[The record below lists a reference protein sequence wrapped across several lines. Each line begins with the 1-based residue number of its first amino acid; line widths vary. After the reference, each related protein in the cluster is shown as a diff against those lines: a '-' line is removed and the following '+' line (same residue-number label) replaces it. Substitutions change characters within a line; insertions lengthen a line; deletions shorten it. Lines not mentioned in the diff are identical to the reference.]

1 MVSDRQLMTSAP
13 SHTHDDQTGHELAT
27 GSRATRSRATG
38 WRAKFVVEER
48 YLHPAE
54 RRRLYLGASAMI
66 AIGAVGFTYLL
77 VSVLTHS
84 GFALLDPPVEQ
95 WIDAQRSAQTTG
107 LMIGLAII
115 FGPVAMPIIVAVT
128 LVIWIIVARH
138 LWRPILLACGMVTGV
153 ILAEGLAPIV
163 QHPRPPIGMML
174 FGVDH
179 TFSFPSGHV
188 LGTCDFL
195 LILSYLFASR
205 IRRAWFTTVAVI
217 IAILGIVA
225 QVISRLYLGYHWISD
240 TTASMALS
248 LVIVGTLII
257 VDTHR
262 TVRVPGERVLGGGS
276 QPQEDGT

>member
-1 MVSDRQLMTSAP
+1 MTSAP
-13 SHTHDDQTGHELAT
+13 SHTHDDQTGREV
-27 GSRATRSRATG
+27 ATG

-48 YLHPAE
+48 YVEPAA
-54 RRRLYLGASAMI
+54 RRRLYFGASAMT
-66 AIGAVGFTYLL
+66 AIGAAGFTFLL

-95 WIDAQRSAQTTG
+95 WIDAQRSASTTG

-115 FGPVAMPIIVAVT
+115 FGPVAMPIIVAVV
-128 LVIWIIVARH
+128 LVVWIIVARH
-138 LWRPILLACGMVTGV
+138 LWRPFLLFCGMVTGV

-205 IRRAWFTTVAVI
+205 IRRAWFTTLALVV
-217 IAILGIVA
+217 AILGIAA
-225 QVISRLYLGYHWISD
+225 QVISRVYLGYHWISD
-240 TTASMALS
+240 TTASIALS

-262 TVRVPGERVLGGGS
+262 TVRVPGEPVTRRDS
-276 QPQEDGT
+276 QPQKDGT

>member
-1 MVSDRQLMTSAP
+1 MTSAT
-13 SHTHDDQTGHELAT
+13 SHSSRTQTR
-27 GSRATRSRATG
+27 RARTSG
-38 WRAKFVVEER
+38 WREKFVVEER
-48 YLHPAE
+48 YVQPAE
-54 RRRLYLGASAMI
+54 RRRLYIGASAMI
-66 AIGAVGFTYLL
+66 VIGAAGFAFLL

-84 GFALLDPPVEQ
+84 GFALLDRPVEQ
-95 WIDAQRSAQTTG
+95 WFDAQRSASTTG
-107 LMIGLAII
+107 FMIVLAVI

-174 FGVDH
+174 FGIDR

-195 LILSYLFASR
+195 LIMSYLFASR
-205 IRRAWFTTVAVI
+205 IRRAWFTTVALVV
-217 IAILGIVA
+217 AILGISA

-248 LVIVGTLII
+248 LVIVGTVII

-262 TVRVPGERVLGGGS
+262 TVRVPGERVVGKAS
-276 QPQEDGT
+276 KPQEDGT

>member
-1 MVSDRQLMTSAP
+1 MTSA
-13 SHTHDDQTGHELAT
+13 TGHPRQGHPHQGQTRRE
-27 GSRATRSRATG
+27 RASG
-38 WRAKFVVEER
+38 WRDKFVVEER
-48 YLHPAE
+48 YVQPAE
-54 RRRLYLGASAMI
+54 RRRVYIGASAMI
-66 AIGAVGFTYLL
+66 VIGAVGFTFLL
-77 VSVLTHS
+77 ISVLTHS
-84 GFALLDPPVEQ
+84 GFALLDQPVEQ
-95 WIDAQRSAQTTG
+95 WFDAQRSASTTG
-107 LMIGLAII
+107 LMIVLAVI

-174 FGVDH
+174 FGVDR

-205 IRRAWFTTVAVI
+205 IRRAWFTTVALVV
-217 IAILGIVA
+217 AILGISA

-262 TVRVPGERVLGGGS
+262 TVRIPGERVVGGGS
-276 QPQEDGT
+276 KPQEDGT

>member
-1 MVSDRQLMTSAP
+1 MTSA
-13 SHTHDDQTGHELAT
+13 TGHPRPT
-27 GSRATRSRATG
+27 HTRRERATG

-48 YLHPAE
+48 YVQPAE
-54 RRRLYLGASAMI
+54 RRRLYVGASAMI
-66 AIGAVGFTYLL
+66 AIGAVGFTVLL
-77 VSVLTHS
+77 VGVLTHG
-84 GFALLDPPVEQ
+84 GFALLDQPVEQ
-95 WIDAQRSAQTTG
+95 WFDAQRSASTTG
-107 LMIGLAII
+107 FMIGLAIV
-115 FGPVAMPIIVAVT
+115 FGPVAMPIIVAVV

-174 FGVDH
+174 FGVDR

-195 LILSYLFASR
+195 LILTFLLASR
-205 IRRAWFTTVAVI
+205 IRRAWFTT
-217 IAILGIVA
+217 IALVVSILGIAA

-262 TVRVPGERVLGGGS
+262 TVRVPGETVAGADS
-276 QPQEDGT
+276 QPQKDGT